1 MSLANLIR
9 KREPKAFATATPA
22 TFATQLGE
30 RAATVARVA
39 TVAVANSPEG
49 KTAIPESKST
59 AIGGSVNEPIEQGT
73 FCEDF
78 PVDRIKYN
86 LPTVP
91 DDDDRRTCDQ
101 CLNLRMKVCTIAA
114 PGAMVSANRGYRP
127 DPARLLRCAGYAPMA
142 NETDKRPGAV
152 RWPYLNPCVT
162 QTKKGLSK

>member
-9 KREPKAFATATPA
+9 KWEPKAFATATPA

-49 KTAIPESKST
+49 KTASQDDEAKASHAEIASAAAMPEFVALMQIVFAPDS
-59 AIGGSVNEPIEQGT
+59 A
-73 FCEDF
+73 
-78 PVDRIKYN
+78 VDRTKYN

-91 DDDDRRTCDQ
+91 DDDDRRTCNQ

-114 PGAMVSANRGYRP
+114 QGAMVSANRGYRP
-127 DPARLLRCAGYAPMA
+127 DPSTLLRCIAYLP
-142 NETDKRPGAV
+142 NKTDTNQQPGRE
-152 RWPYLNPCVT
+152 RWP
-162 QTKKGLSK
+162 GL